1 MFKYFLK
8 KKNVNIIVDLKRK
21 MKNFYHI
28 TFLLS

>member
-8 KKNVNIIVDLKRK
+8 KKDVNIIVDLKRK
-21 MKNFYHI
+21 MKNFYRI